1 MEQTREE
8 QLAGLCTEWRQMDY
22 TWREC
27 ALYAL
32 AVGARAED
40 TLYTY
45 EKNMKTLPTFG
56 VLPYWGTVQVSP
68 RLPRPTSVPVLVEET
83 LRPEASY
90 VNLEHEFFSYRPI
103 APIQGTLVYRDVL
116 EALYDRGEGR
126 GMAVQ
131 SRVDVC
137 DLAGNLLCTNRCTT
151 LFPTLGGYGGA
162 PMPPRAGGVPDRD
175 PDLTAE
181 DRIGPV
187 QNLLYRLTGDTNLV
201 HVDGDVARARGLE
214 GPFVHD
220 LCAFGYACRMAIA
233 LLFPGAPEKL
243 TRMKASMKTVLYP
256 DTPIRLQVWKEEAGR
271 AAFRLMNGK
280 TGKPILDRGIL
291 EWRP

>member
-1 MEQTREE
+1 MNQTREE
-8 QLAGLCTEWRQMDY
+8 SLAGLCTEWRRMDY
-22 TWREC
+22 TWRDC

-32 AVGARAED
+32 AVGAKAED

-45 EKNMKTLPTFG
+45 EKNMKALPTFG
-56 VLPYWGTVQVSP
+56 VLPYWGTVGVTP
-68 RLPRPTSVPVLVEET
+68 RLPRPTSVPVLVEEK
-83 LRPEASY
+83 LKPEASY
-90 VNLEHEFFSYRPI
+90 VNLEYEFLSYRPI
-103 APIQGTLVYRDVL
+103 DPIQGILVYRDVL
-116 EALYDRGEGR
+116 EALYDRGTGR

-131 SRVDVC
+131 SRVDVH

-162 PMPPRAGGVPDRD
+162 PMPPRAGGLPHRD

-181 DRIGPV
+181 DCVGPV

-201 HVDGDVARARGLE
+201 HVDGDAARARGLK

-220 LCAFGYACRMAIA
+220 LCAFGYACRLAIA
-233 LLFPGAPEKL
+233 LLFPGAPERL
-243 TRMKASMKTVLYP
+243 TRMRAAMKMVLYP
-256 DTPIRLQVWKEEAGR
+256 GTPIRLQVWKEAAGK
-271 AAFRLMNGK
+271 ASFRLIQEE
-280 TGKPILDRGIL
+280 TGKSILDRGTL